1 MNLRQLEC
9 FRAIMATGTMTRA
22 AEILRISQP
31 SVSNIIATLEHE
43 LGFSLFKRRKGR
55 LQPTAEAN
63 YFLEEAQR
71 TLESLDK
78 AVQTARQIR
87 GRNVGRIV
95 LATQPGVAM
104 HFLPVVISEFLKDH
118 PDVQFQLLSRSSQI
132 VRDMIPTQRFDL
144 GIAELPIDHPAVEVE
159 PLITE
164 CVCVLPAN
172 HSLISNEVITP
183 ELLDGTPFA
192 ALYSEH
198 ATHYRLKNAFAD
210 AGAHLK
216 LVAETEYFAT
226 CCSFAQYGGAISI
239 SDPYTA
245 SEFEKLGVVVRP
257 FRPVIPFEQAILYP
271 IDRPKSKLLD
281 AFVQVL
287 KDKLSMYQTKTD
299 NPKPPKI

>member
-9 FRAIMATGTMTRA
+9 FRAIMVTGTMTRA

-31 SVSNIIATLEHE
+31 SVSNIIAALEHE

-71 TLESLDK
+71 ALESLDK

-87 GRNVGRIV
+87 GKNVGRIV

-104 HFLPVVISEFLKDH
+104 HFLPAVISEFLKDH
-118 PDVQFQLLSRSSQI
+118 PNVQFQLLSRSSQI

-144 GIAELPIDHPAVEVE
+144 GIAELPIDHPAVEIE
-159 PLITE
+159 PLTTE
-164 CVCVLPAN
+164 CVCVLPAD
-172 HSLISNEVITP
+172 HVLTSHEVITP
-183 ELLDGTPFA
+183 EHLDGVPFA

-198 ATHYRLKNAFAD
+198 ATHYRLRNAFAE

-216 LVAETEYFAT
+216 LVAETQYFAT

-245 SEFEKLGVVVRP
+245 AEFVKLGVVTRP
-257 FRPVIPFEQAILYP
+257 FQPAILFEQAILYP
-271 IDRPKSKLLD
+271 IDRPKSRILD
-281 AFVQVL
+281 TFVQVL
-287 KDKLSMYQTKTD
+287 KQKLATYQPTVSVELT
-299 NPKPPKI
+299 